1 MIDNK
6 NIVITSKG
14 PYKSLNS
21 ISKVRLEESYIQNIS
36 TDKINEIIS
45 NLHTYKKFAYI
56 KEITP
61 NNNQEE
67 NTIDTI
73 ENYSISTLNTK
84 EDKKEEQNPNT
95 KEKLQSYILD
105 NNIIIKNMNTRL
117 NNYFAVFMNK
127 NNDYITAIDNTK
139 LIQFEEF
146 INNIPKKEDKKE
158 EIKPVPNY
166 KQQGYINFTLLLIS
180 TTFLSILSVMLGLL
194 ILGK

>member
-45 NLHTYKKFAYI
+45 HLNTYKKFAYI

-61 NNNQEE
+61 SNNQKEE
-67 NTIDTI
+67 NTI
-73 ENYSISTLNTK
+73 ENYSISTL
-84 EDKKEEQNPNT
+84 DIKEEQNPNT

-105 NNIIIKNMNTRL
+105 NNIIIKTMNTRL

-127 NNDYITAIDNTK
+127 NNDYITTIDNTK
-139 LIQFEEF
+139 LIQFEEL